1 MPTVPCR
8 LCKRDKFFTRKKRI
22 CPTNSWVCNFWTHK
36 NSFDVCRQN
45 VFRASVSSFVADVEV
60 SRRLDRRNGK
70 MQFCRLCKACKN
82 NFCSSGFC
90 QTDGVKCCLGVVLVR
105 YLGKQFATKKPL
117 PTPVCKRQTYVQKI
131 KNKLG
136 KNANFV
142 ACAKHAKTIFAVV
155 VFVRRT
161 V

>member
-1 MPTVPCR
+1 MCR
-8 LCKRDKFFTRKKRI
+8 PSLAAFAKETNFLHGKERI

-70 MQFCRLCKACKN
+70 C
-82 NFCSSGFC
+82 
-90 QTDGVKCCLGVVLVR
+90 
-105 YLGKQFATKKPL
+105 
-117 PTPVCKRQTYVQKI
+117 
-131 KNKLG
+131 
-136 KNANFV
+136 NFV
-142 ACAKHAKTIFAVV
+142 AGAKHAKTIFAVV